1 MKAENFWQAIR
12 DKIKHLIEADDLM
25 GPDTIGDIA
34 KQRSRLCNLCKS
46 LLT

>member
-25 GPDTIGDIA
+25 GPDTIETLQAAIA
-34 KQRSRLCNLCKS
+34 S
-46 LLT
+46 L